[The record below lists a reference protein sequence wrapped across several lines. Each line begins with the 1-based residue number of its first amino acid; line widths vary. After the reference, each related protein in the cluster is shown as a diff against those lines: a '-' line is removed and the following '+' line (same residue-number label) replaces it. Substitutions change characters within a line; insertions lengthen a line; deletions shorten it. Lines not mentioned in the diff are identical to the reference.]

1 MHKEIMFIANPSNEG
16 NGIHSARDTH
26 PYTLQRRKVRKHFKY
41 QGYTSYFYNVGPSL
55 SNLSSEE
62 DSK

>member
-1 MHKEIMFIANPSNEG
+1 MHKEIMFIAYPSKEG
-16 NGIHSARDTH
+16 NGIHSARDN
-26 PYTLQRRKVRKHFKY
+26 PYILQRRKVRKQFKY